1 MLAPRHR
8 SQRTARMT
16 YCEPASGRAPWP
28 DQANC
33 NCCLRLA
40 RSNTFS
46 ERNTAVTCPSKPSK
60 HTTPT
65 FLKWNFMRCRPL
77 ATPRALIA
85 TVLSRT
91 RPSRQRQR
99 PRIWES
105 DGRKGERKREAC
117 KWTTEKGSAANGF
130 FTAEHLRIPYPQ
142 QCRYSEHS
150 RTAGQSETCPTKRK
164 RKSDRSVAIPNT
176 PLQPPQSG
184 ISEKWNLRGN
194 SMRCLHF
201 SPFSSVPTPPAP
213 APPDPVFLCTV
224 AGRDA

>member
-1 MLAPRHR
+1 MSRRAVEPHG
-8 SQRTARMT
+8 RTKRTVTAVCGFVVPT
-16 YCEPASGRAPWP
+16 LS
-28 DQANC
+28 ANG
-33 NCCLRLA
+33 
-40 RSNTFS
+40 
-46 ERNTAVTCPSKPSK
+46 TAVTCPSKPSK

-65 FLKWNFMRCRPL
+65 FLKRNFMRCRPL

-117 KWTTEKGSAANGF
+117 KWTTGSAANGF

-150 RTAGQSETCPTKRK
+150 RTAGQSETPHCRYSEHTAPT
-164 RKSDRSVAIPNT
+164 SS
-176 PLQPPQSG
+176 
-184 ISEKWNLRGN
+184 KWD
-194 SMRCLHF
+194 F
-201 SPFSSVPTPPAP
+201 
-213 APPDPVFLCTV
+213 
-224 AGRDA
+224 